1 MIQMLIFSGVMEAG
15 QQVHQENL
23 LKMDTLERRFV
34 RILNLL
40 TFLPW
45 D

>member
-1 MIQMLIFSGVMEAG
+1 MVQMLIFSGVMEAG
-15 QQVHQENL
+15 QLVHQENM
-23 LKMDTLERRFV
+23 LKMDTPERRFV